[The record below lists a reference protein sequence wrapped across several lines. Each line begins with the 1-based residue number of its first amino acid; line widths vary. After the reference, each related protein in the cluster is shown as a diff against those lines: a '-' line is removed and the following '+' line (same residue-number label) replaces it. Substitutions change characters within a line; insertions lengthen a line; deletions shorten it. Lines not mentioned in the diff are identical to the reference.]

1 MSTLETDYLVVGA
14 GAAGMAFTDT
24 LIATSD
30 ADVVIVDQRH
40 APGGHWNEAYP
51 FVRLH
56 QPSAFYGVGS
66 RTLGHDQIDRHGLN
80 QGYYEQASAA
90 EISDYYDRVM
100 RDTLL
105 PSGRVRFFPMCR
117 YSGPPHRF
125 VSMLTGETHEV
136 KVRKKLVDACYLE
149 TLVPSSSPPPF
160 EVAPGVR
167 CVPVDQLV
175 RAERPEGYV
184 IVGAGKT
191 AMDACGWLLHNGVA
205 PSRITWVKPREAW
218 LQNRTYLQG
227 GELLGDFFEG
237 LARQMEAAEQ
247 ASSVDDLFARLEA
260 AEQFMRVD
268 RGVTPTM
275 YRGPTLSTREVLQLR
290 RIEQVVRLGKVRRI
304 ESDRIVLEH
313 GSVPTSPEH
322 LHVHCA
328 SIGLNPAPAIPI
340 FAQDRITLQ
349 SIRIGLM
356 PFNSAVTAYVEAT
369 REAIEEKNRLC
380 PSQHQPNVPLDW
392 VRGTLVGMQAD
403 GAWSKE
409 PDIAAWLQADRLN
422 AARGVGERMGEP
434 KVQQALQRYLS
445 HLRPGRARL
454 KELLQAAG
462 G

>member
-1 MSTLETDYLVVGA
+1 
-14 GAAGMAFTDT
+14 
-24 LIATSD
+24 
-30 ADVVIVDQRH
+30 
-40 APGGHWNEAYP
+40 
-51 FVRLH
+51 
-56 QPSAFYGVGS
+56 
-66 RTLGHDQIDRHGLN
+66 
-80 QGYYEQASAA
+80 
-90 EISDYYDRVM
+90 
-100 RDTLL
+100 
-105 PSGRVRFFPMCR
+105 
-117 YSGPPHRF
+117 
-125 VSMLTGETHEV
+125 
-136 KVRKKLVDACYLE
+136 
-149 TLVPSSSPPPF
+149 
-160 EVAPGVR
+160 
-167 CVPVDQLV
+167 
-175 RAERPEGYV
+175 
-184 IVGAGKT
+184 
-191 AMDACGWLLHNGVA
+191 
-205 PSRITWVKPREAW
+205 
-218 LQNRTYLQG
+218 
-227 GELLGDFFEG
+227 
-237 LARQMEAAEQ
+237 
-247 ASSVDDLFARLEA
+247 
-260 AEQFMRVD
+260 
-268 RGVTPTM
+268 
-275 YRGPTLSTREVLQLR
+275 
-290 RIEQVVRLGKVRRI
+290 VVRLGKVRRI